1 MLDKILCEAANIDP
15 FMQQIMEKLER
26 AEDRV
31 YRIDITPLQYIEAK
45 AEYETLKQIRDLY
58 SEYVQNNDH
67 KNNKKIEK
75 VLLNS

>member
-1 MLDKILCEAANIDP
+1 MLDNTLCEAANIDP
-15 FMQQIMEKLER
+15 FMQQIMEKLDQ

-31 YRIDITPLQYIEAK
+31 YQVDITPLQYIEAK

-58 SEYVQNNDH
+58 SKYQQNNAH